1 VGVTNFSSSSRYR
14 GVLSFLEKNGLILP
28 KNGKQKSHVQ
38 KAFIFLV
45 AQNVFEIFM
54 WILEVQFCLMF
65 CPHIYDNYEWRSTLE
80 WHKKYDVGR

>member
-38 KAFIFLV
+38 EAFIF
-45 AQNVFEIFM
+45 FGCSECI
-54 WILEVQFCLMF
+54 
-65 CPHIYDNYEWRSTLE
+65 
-80 WHKKYDVGR
+80 